1 MSRCGLIHK
10 DNNCRIYSIVGL
22 LVGICLAMGS
32 QSCGSGGSSGS
43 VAIAFATGALAPP
56 SSLALSGTSSFA
68 AIVTGDP
75 GALGV
80 NWTVTCVPAPIPQ
93 GSCGTITEHTA
104 SGYPTTYFAPI
115 NYDEQTVPVNGTVTI
130 TGASSADPT
139 KTVSVTIQVTPTPP
153 ISIGFNEAPPASM
166 LTGATANLVAVVS
179 NDSTNA
185 GADFTLTCG
194 SSLCG
199 TIVPAHTSG
208 IVGAFTVFT
217 APDIVPADGAV
228 TITAASTAD
237 PTQTV
242 SATVTIK
249 QAHLSITLSQAPTPN
264 LPVGA
269 STNLTA
275 VVTFDPSNAGVD
287 WTVSCQSTSCGSFN
301 PAHTASGQL
310 TIYTAPPTVP
320 TGGVVTIT
328 AASTTTPTTTVS
340 AQVTI
345 TPPNLRNSLLNGRY
359 AFLLQGVRAGG
370 PWAIAGS
377 LFADGVGNINVATE
391 RFLGDNNTYS
401 VSGTY
406 FIGSDGVGTITL
418 NGAPTGLG
426 YWYNGQQ
433 IFQVSA
439 VSSGLLSMEEF
450 DGYYDPALR
459 VAYGGTLSGTLQQ
472 QSAAGFQPL
481 SPSDSF
487 CFLLSG
493 VGPQDVPAFYGGVL
507 SGSTL
512 IFDMDRSIGGAI
524 DSISGQTSFNS
535 VSSDG
540 SSGNI
545 VMGPYSFG
553 YFVIS
558 SSQWILIAGAG
569 STDLPAGNC
578 ICNIHSLLRRTSSHS
593 PRLGRRLC
601 LKGTPPLALG
611 GLLNLDAQGNM
622 TGLMDANIDGTV
634 ASAQISGNLSIS
646 SSGPTQGRGVL
657 TVTGGAAQQFAFY
670 PTAHNGALL
679 LELDPQM
686 SGVGV
691 ALPQTTGSSAAA
703 SLFSGTYAAAYQTIG
718 EINVANGG
726 VGSWNDFLGLITA
739 DGVSDLTGSMAVDQF
754 DESSGAFWTQTP
766 DATLSG
772 SFSVGEGGRFPGSFT
787 VPPLATSQQIF
798 YILDNSTVLS
808 LGLDSEPST
817 GILQLQQF
825 GGVTRGHH

>member
-1 MSRCGLIHK
+1 
-10 DNNCRIYSIVGL
+10 
-22 LVGICLAMGS
+22 MGS
-32 QSCGSGGSSGS
+32 LSCGGGSSGS
-43 VAIAFATGALAPP
+43 VGIAFAAGALAPP

-75 GALGV
+75 DAQGV

-104 SGYPTTYFAPI
+104 SGYPTTYFAPF
-115 NYDEQTVPVNGTVTI
+115 NFDEQTVPVNGTVTI
-130 TGASSADPT
+130 TGASSADPS
-139 KTVSVTIQVTPTPP
+139 KTVSATIQVTPTPP

-166 LTGATANLVAVVS
+166 LTGAPANLVAVVS
-179 NDSTNA
+179 NDSSNA

-194 SSLCG
+194 STNPCG

-208 IVGAFTVFT
+208 TIGAFTVYT
-217 APDIVPADGAV
+217 APDIVPVNGTV

-249 QAHLSITLSQAPTPN
+249 QAPLKIALSQTPTPN
-264 LPVGA
+264 LPVGG

-275 VVTFDPSNAGVD
+275 VVTFDLLNAGVD
-287 WTVSCQSTSCGSFN
+287 WTASCQSTSCGSFN

-310 TIYTAPPTVP
+310 TTYTAPQTVP
-320 TGGVVTIT
+320 TDGLVAIT
-328 AASTTTPTTTVS
+328 AASTTAPTTTVT

-345 TPPNLRNSLLNGRY
+345 TPANLRNALLNGRY

-377 LFADGVGNINVATE
+377 LFADGSGNINLATE

-401 VSGTY
+401 LSGTY
-406 FIGSDGVGTITL
+406 FIESDGVGTITL

-426 YWYNGQQ
+426 YWHNGQQ
-433 IFQVSA
+433 IFQVSV
-439 VSSGLLSMEEF
+439 VSSGLMSMEEF
-450 DGYYDPALR
+450 DGYYDPNLH
-459 VAYGGTLSGTLQQ
+459 VAYGGTLSGTLEQ

-481 SPSDSF
+481 SSSYSY

-493 VGPQDVPAFYGGVL
+493 VGPQDAPAFYGGVL

-512 IFDMDRSIGGAI
+512 IFAMDRSIGGVI

-535 VSSDG
+535 VFSDG

-553 YFVIS
+553 YFVIDS
-558 SSQWILIAGAG
+558 AHWILIAGAG
-569 STDLPAGNC
+569 SSDLPAGQLYLQHLVP
-578 ICNIHSLLRRTSSHS
+578 IIPPDSFAFTETGATPSPQGSS
-593 PRLGRRLC
+593 
-601 LKGTPPLALG
+601 PLALG
-611 GLLNLDAQGNM
+611 GHMYFNSQGFM
-622 TGLMDANIDGTV
+622 RGYMDANINGTV
-634 ASAQISGNLSIS
+634 TTSAQISGSVS
-646 SSGPTQGRGVL
+646 VASTGPTLGRGIL
-657 TVTGGAAQQFAFY
+657 TVTGGAAQQFAVY
-670 PTAHNGALL
+670 NTAHNGILL

-691 ALPQTTGSSAAA
+691 ALPQTSGLFATA
-703 SLFSGTYAAAYQTIG
+703 SLFSGTYAAAYQTLG
-718 EINVANGG
+718 EINAASGG

-739 DGVSDLTGSMAVDQF
+739 DGVSNLGGSMALDQF
-754 DESSGAFWTQTP
+754 DESSGAFWSQTP
-766 DATLSG
+766 SAPLTG
-772 SFSVGEGGRFPGSFT
+772 SFSVGAEGRFPGSFT
-787 VPPLATSQQIF
+787 IPPLPTSQQVF
-798 YILDNSTVLS
+798 YILDSTTVLS

-817 GILQLQQF
+817 GVLQLQQF
-825 GGVTRGHH
+825 

>member
-10 DNNCRIYSIVGL
+10 RNNLKTYSILGL
-22 LVGICLAMGS
+22 LVGVCLAVGS
-32 QSCGSGGSSGS
+32 LSCGGGSPGSSGS
-43 VAIAFATGALAPP
+43 VAIAFATGTLAPP

-75 GALGV
+75 SALGV

-104 SGYPTTYFAPI
+104 SGYPTTYFAPF

-130 TGASSADPT
+130 TGASSANPSQ
-139 KTVSVTIQVTPTPP
+139 TVSATIQVTPTPP
-153 ISIGFNEAPPASM
+153 ISVGFNEAPPASM
-166 LTGATANLVAVVS
+166 LTGATANLVAVVL
-179 NDSTNA
+179 NDSSNA

-194 SSLCG
+194 GTNSCG

-208 IVGAFTVFT
+208 IVGAFTVYT
-217 APDIVPADGAV
+217 APDIVPADGTV

-249 QAHLSITLSQAPTPN
+249 QASLKITLSQTPTPN

-275 VVTFDPSNAGVD
+275 VVTFDPANAGVD
-287 WTVSCQSTSCGSFN
+287 WSVSCQSTLCGSFN

-310 TIYTAPPTVP
+310 TTYTAPLTVP
-320 TGGVVTIT
+320 TNGLVTIT
-328 AASTTTPTTTVS
+328 AASTTAPTTTVT

-345 TPPNLRNSLLNGRY
+345 TPANLRNDLLNGRY
-359 AFLLQGVRAGG
+359 AFLLQGVREGG

-377 LFADGVGNINVATE
+377 LFADGVGDINVVTE
-391 RFLGDNNTYS
+391 QFLGDNNTYS

-426 YWYNGQQ
+426 YWFNGQQ

-439 VSSGLLSMEEF
+439 ASSGLMSMEEF
-450 DGYYDPALR
+450 DGYYDPTLH
-459 VAYGGTLSGTLQQ
+459 VAYGGTLSGTLQR

-481 SPSDSF
+481 SPSDSY

-493 VGPQDVPAFYGGVL
+493 VGQQDAPAFYGGVL

-512 IFDMDRSIGGAI
+512 IFDMDRSIGGVI

-553 YFVIS
+553 YFVVDS
-558 SSQWILIAGAG
+558 SHWIIIAGAG
-569 STDLPAGNC
+569 STDLPAGQLYLQ
-578 ICNIHSLLRRTSSHS
+578 HSLPLSPHILAFTETGATPLPQGSS
-593 PRLGRRLC
+593 
-601 LKGTPPLALG
+601 PLALG

-622 TGLMDANIDGTV
+622 VGLMDANINGTV
-634 ASAQISGNLSIS
+634 TSAQISGNLSMS
-646 SSGPTQGRGVL
+646 SSGPTQGRGIL

-670 PTAHNGALL
+670 PTAYNGALL

-691 ALPQTTGSSAAA
+691 ALPQTSGSVATA
-703 SLFSGTYAAAYQTIG
+703 SLFSGTYAAAYQTTG
-718 EINVANGG
+718 EINAVSGG

-739 DGVSDLTGSMAVDQF
+739 NGVSSLAGTMALDQF

-766 DATLSG
+766 NAPLSG

-798 YILDNSTVLS
+798 YILDSSTVLS
-808 LGLDSEPST
+808 LGLDSGPST
-817 GILQLQQF
+817 GILQLQQLF
-825 GGVTRGHH
+825 